1 VGWLGPI
8 ERRGAANPLPASFN
22 DHRMNLLQTSPGT
35 RVEAPAARKPGGRR
49 QRTLAKAA
57 EVLGTGM
64 VTGSK
69 IRLRFLPAAP
79 DSGVAFLRTDIPNAT
94 PIPARAESVTGTARR
109 TTLGTGQ
116 NQVTLVEHV
125 LAALAGMRVDNC
137 LVELNGPEPPGLDG
151 SSEGYVVTLLS
162 AGTILQPI
170 RRQRLAVAEPVS
182 VSQNGATLSIYPREG
197 DDLLVSYLLDYG
209 PYSPIAPQSLTLLI
223 NPDRFRRDLARCR
236 TYVLE
241 HEALELQRQGIGRHL
256 KPSEILVFGP
266 KGLIEN
272 KLRFSDEPARHK
284 ILDLVGDLALCGFDL
299 VGHVVAYRS
308 GHPLNVDLAR
318 ALTRVAHNA
327 QRESARRG

>member
-1 VGWLGPI
+1 
-8 ERRGAANPLPASFN
+8 
-22 DHRMNLLQTSPGT
+22 MNLLQTSPGT
-35 RVEAPAARKPGGRR
+35 RVEAVAARKPGPRR
-49 QRTLAKAA
+49 QRTLAQPA

-69 IRLRFLPAAP
+69 IRVCFMPAAP
-79 DSGVAFLRTDIPNAT
+79 DSGVAFFRTDLPNAT

-109 TTLGTGQ
+109 TTLGFGQ

-151 SSEGYVVTLLS
+151 SAEGYVDTLLA
-162 AGTILQPI
+162 AGTILQTS
-170 RRQRLAVAEPVS
+170 RRPRLAVAEPVS
-182 VSQNGATLSIYPREG
+182 VTQNGATLSIYPREG
-197 DDLLVSYLLDYG
+197 DDLLISYLLDYG

-223 NPDRFRRDLARCR
+223 NPDQFRRDLARCR

-308 GHPLNVDLAR
+308 GHPLNVELAR
-318 ALTRVAHNA
+318 ALTRVAQAAHA
-327 QRESARRG
+327 AHRESRRG